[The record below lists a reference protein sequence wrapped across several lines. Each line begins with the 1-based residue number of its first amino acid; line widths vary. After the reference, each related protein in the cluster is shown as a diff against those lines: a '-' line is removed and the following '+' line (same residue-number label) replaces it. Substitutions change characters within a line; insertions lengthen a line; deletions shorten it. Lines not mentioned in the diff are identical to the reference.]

1 MANKRAYC
9 ILIHGPS
16 NKCTMV
22 FSSWLKTLTSI
33 RSAYLIL
40 TLLTV
45 VQNVFTKSLTCSC
58 YLISPLHL
66 TLLTM
71 KYCSKDWILNS
82 RYVALHSIGSARTL
96 LTARKLSWLQSRE
109 LKCGVPQ
116 GSVLG
121 PILYLLYTAP
131 FADILRFHDMEFHF
145 YADDTQLYISFSASN
160 DLELTS
166 SIAKIEEW
174 ISDLDKWMSLIKLKL
189 NKDKTELLYLYS
201 KYSPQQS
208 LPPLSF
214 GSDTIQPSPCSR
226 NIGVVFDRTM
236 SMLPRYF
243 NRMMFLSLEP
253 SIKNVSI
260 RTNTRFL
267 FL

>member
-1 MANKRAYC
+1 
-9 ILIHGPS
+9 
-16 NKCTMV
+16 
-22 FSSWLKTLTSI
+22 
-33 RSAYLIL
+33 
-40 TLLTV
+40 
-45 VQNVFTKSLTCSC
+45 
-58 YLISPLHL
+58 
-66 TLLTM
+66 
-71 KYCSKDWILNS
+71 
-82 RYVALHSIGSARTL
+82 
-96 LTARKLSWLQSRE
+96 
-109 LKCGVPQ
+109 
-116 GSVLG
+116 
-121 PILYLLYTAP
+121 
-131 FADILRFHDMEFHF
+131 MEFHF

-253 SIKNVSI
+253 SIKKCQHTDQYTVSVFVVLI
-260 RTNTRFL
+260 LKSHL
-267 FL
+267 FCSVVVSF

>member
-1 MANKRAYC
+1 MLLLPDLSAAFDTVDHEILLKR
-9 ILIHGPS
+9 
-16 NKCTMV
+16 
-22 FSSWLKTLTSI
+22 
-33 RSAYLIL
+33 
-40 TLLTV
+40 
-45 VQNVFTKSLTCSC
+45 
-58 YLISPLHL
+58 
-66 TLLTM
+66 
-71 KYCSKDWILNS
+71 LNS
-82 RYVALHSIGSARTL
+82 KFSICGTALNWFRSYLTNRTQVVLITVSWAQVWSTSRLRPWAHPLPTLHCSICRHSTIPWHGISFLR
-96 LTARKLSWLQSRE
+96 WWH
-109 LKCGVPQ
+109 
-116 GSVLG
+116 SV
-121 PILYLLYTAP
+121 I
-131 FADILRFHDMEFHF
+131 HF
-145 YADDTQLYISFSASN
+145 FSASN

-201 KYSPQQS
+201 KHSPQQS

-243 NRMMFLSLEP
+243 NRVTFLSLEP